1 MQNEKE
7 IIILPSTLETIDY
20 AMHNWLKDKMD
31 IFSTTNKGWKKV
43 PVMWVSAERAHH
55 IKNNKGIRDEKG
67 SIILPIISLER
78 TSVQKDL
85 SDKGSIFG
93 AIPEV
98 DDARGGTINITR
110 RIQQDKTA
118 NFANADSF
126 RKNKQNNFP
135 RKNTKIVY
143 QNISIPIPI
152 FINVTYDIYVKAE
165 YQQQLNEILTPFIT
179 RTGGVNH
186 FLINHDGHQYESFIQ
201 QDFSFENNVSNMGE
215 EERKYESLVQI
226 RVLGYLIGD
235 EKNQEQPKI
244 VIREN
249 AVQVRLGR
257 ERVIMGDIPEH
268 IDKNGFYRE

>member
-1 MQNEKE
+1 M
-7 IIILPSTLETIDY
+7 
-20 AMHNWLKDKMD
+20 
-31 IFSTTNKGWKKV
+31 
-43 PVMWVSAERAHH
+43 
-55 IKNNKGIRDEKG
+55 
-67 SIILPIISLER
+67 
-78 TSVQKDL
+78 
-85 SDKGSIFG
+85 
-93 AIPEV
+93 
-98 DDARGGTINITR
+98 
-110 RIQQDKTA
+110 
-118 NFANADSF
+118 
-126 RKNKQNNFP
+126 
-135 RKNTKIVY
+135 
-143 QNISIPIPI
+143 
-152 FINVTYDIYVKAE
+152 KAE

>member
-179 RTGGVNH
+179 RTGGVKH
-186 FLINHDGHQYESFIQ
+186 FLIDHDGHQYGSFIQ

-226 RVLGYLIGD
+226 RVLDISLEMKRI
-235 EKNQEQPKI
+235 KSNQK
-244 VIREN
+244 
-249 AVQVRLGR
+249 
-257 ERVIMGDIPEH
+257 
-268 IDKNGFYRE
+268 